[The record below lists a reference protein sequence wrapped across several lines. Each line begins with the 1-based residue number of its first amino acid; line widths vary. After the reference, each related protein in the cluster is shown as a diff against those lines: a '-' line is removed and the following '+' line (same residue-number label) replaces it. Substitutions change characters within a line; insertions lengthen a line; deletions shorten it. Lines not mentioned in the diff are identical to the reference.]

1 MAIKSLDNWSGE
13 KNATAVE
20 QENNTYVSKAEHE
33 ELRLAEVYRQEW
45 SSIDNNDWK
54 AIKEF
59 IDRHATSTHFLKFM
73 ETAEK
78 KQAGVVSHKMP
89 PLTYL
94 KWQIIQGQSE
104 YKSLGGFIAQLID
117 VVYENHAKQMEQKSN
132 D

>member
-1 MAIKSLDNWSGE
+1 MMKSLDNWGGE

-20 QENNTYVSKAEHE
+20 QEHNAYVSKVEHD

-45 SSIDNNDWK
+45 NSIDSDDWK
-54 AIKEF
+54 AIKAF
-59 IDRHATSTHFLKFM
+59 IDRNAASEQFVRFM

-104 YKSLGGFIAQLID
+104 YKSLGGFITQLID
-117 VVYENHAKQMEQKSN
+117 AVYENHKKQMEQKNN